1 MFDLAQNMDR
11 DLTISDDNLEP
22 LTQTHRREDQIIDK
36 RIYVDIY
43 DDNRFPPSIWTEY
56 SAGILEFEFQYN
68 ESTISYCAEKQ
79 KNQNR
84 RFSIKVDAITY
95 IGPSE
100 EAHETFENWM
110 MWLEATPFTDE
121 IPSLVIECHT
131 INDEVDEC
139 LRDISYERNW
149 EIIDEEILWVI
160 YP

>member
-1 MFDLAQNMDR
+1 MFDLAQEMDR
-11 DLTISDDNLEP
+11 DLISSDDNLEP
-22 LTQTHRREDQIIDK
+22 LTQTHRHENQLIDK

-43 DDNRFPPSIWTEY
+43 DDNRFPRSIWTQH

-68 ESTISYCAEKQ
+68 ESTISYCVEKQ

-84 RFSIKVDAITY
+84 KFFIKIDTLTY
-95 IGPSE
+95 IGPRG

-149 EIIDEEILWVI
+149 EIVDEEILWII